1 MNTYKPPFRKENRKM
16 THYQIICSIPTYT
29 TEDSAIR
36 LPMCGN
42 YDYWTALI
50 QYLLPKADTI
60 EIHCWNDERETI
72 KDVDVLFKEKKYEEN
87 LTIFRGEN
95 DAALTDYLLKAHL
108 NRSGEFK
115 WFTVNLDMNTS
126 SVFHSGH
133 WGTELFV
140 PNATEKDIAF
150 IKNVIPAETIINQ
163 Y

>member
-1 MNTYKPPFRKENRKM
+1 MR
-16 THYQIICSIPTYT
+16 HDQIVCSIPTYT

-36 LPMCGN
+36 LPICGN
-42 YDYWTALI
+42 YDYWTALTH
-50 QYLLPKADTI
+50 YFLPKANTI
-60 EIHCWNDERETI
+60 EIHCWNEEIETI
-72 KDVDVLFKEKKYEEN
+72 KDVEVLFKDKKYEGN

-95 DAALTDYLLKAHL
+95 DFALTDYLLKAHL

-115 WFTVNLDMNTS
+115 WFTVNLDMDTS

-140 PNATEKDIAF
+140 PNATERDIAF
-150 IKNVIPAETIINQ
+150 IKSVIPDETIIVQ